1 MSYFTCKYFDI
12 FAHFSDIL
20 CCSYIRWDLLFVK
33 FKSLQNGKKCYNYQY
48 TVPTIQHSFMYIIK
62 LMYAY
67 MYMYSGTS
75 HTSEVCSSMLNL
87 CRKLPPNT
95 RESSG
100 VNTAWIQPIHVHV
113 LRGILSLK

>member
-1 MSYFTCKYFDI
+1 MDDEISQVFEVSTPFHKSYQTNK
-12 FAHFSDIL
+12 
-20 CCSYIRWDLLFVK
+20 RQQV
-33 FKSLQNGKKCYNYQY
+33 
-48 TVPTIQHSFMYIIK
+48 V
-62 LMYAY
+62 LMY
-67 MYMYSGTS
+67 MLVHVS
-75 HTSEVCSSMLNL
+75 HLNCSSMLNL